1 MLNQRLFNSQTRP
14 RRLTRAHRR
23 GLSRWQAALLC
34 LFTVLT
40 AGALPAASD
49 NTVDIAG
56 APVFLLSGTPPN
68 VILTIDD
75 SRSMNQAF
83 LPDDI
88 WGTGDAQSQARIDRQ
103 DTAALTNRQY
113 YDPAVT
119 YLPPLRADGSS
130 LGHAEFTG
138 ARMDALAAAA
148 ACAGCVDGTGNCAI
162 GCNAT
167 DGVCTPNLGKQYAP
181 VWNLTP
187 SSGQACKDWAADET
201 SPKKYSEL
209 KNFYSADVDH
219 PDFEDFK
226 KKTPPADLGA
236 AWAWRCIKETKD
248 CPAFYH
254 RYRLPAAGAEPNPTC
269 AALDLQRISAAA
281 FPSECLERVI
291 VGEDADLKVVLDKNK
306 NNIYPEVLRDRQ
318 AKLKDPD
325 EALTEGDLARR
336 NFANWFSY
344 YRTRL
349 LATQTSVS
357 RVMAGFPERLRLGY
371 QGLTQG
377 QYQEGDDAYTKLAK
391 TFARYEPDPQP
402 DATPE
407 PTSRLP
413 FYQWLYPKRAEQQT
427 FTLSAALRAHAFCSS
442 EQAYLDYPQAA
453 PDSLNNPEHGCRKNF
468 HVIFTDGYWEDLMPK
483 KTPPPRGFDPPSW
496 LENNDGKK
504 NDLPPPSQQSYG
516 RTQGI
521 TQYDPTADYA
531 RIFQDQNTG
540 MLADVA
546 FYSWITDLRPDLG
559 IDKHAVPIMIRAVSG
574 TPEEVFWNPLN
585 DPADW
590 QHLNTFTVGF
600 GVAGNVH
607 YPEGD
612 YKTNP
617 DGSPCTNPDGTPCTI
632 VKNGFPGE
640 YKAIGLRSSGWLSEE
655 IPVPVKV
662 DDTWHAGI
670 NGRGGYLN
678 AGDPSELATHFQ
690 EVLNLIGT
698 MAQDSSAAAAAV
710 NTGSTASK
718 DMVYQARLNSAGWSG
733 DVRSFQVSAG
743 LGNPPCATVEVVP
756 GQLCQDPASGDY
768 YQSAADALREA
779 THDTRLIITAAPSE
793 TTKDQEGVPFSWDDL
808 SDIGKL
814 DFLTGAGFTGN
825 DPTTATKEQK
835 LEAQARLAYVA
846 GDKTYEVDD
855 KIYRFRTRPLLPVPN
870 KVAACKDPAS
880 NPTACTNLLG
890 DFINSAPVM
899 VGPPAFYYNA
909 TDYIAYKEKM
919 KDRVALVYAGANDG
933 MLHAFYADTLEE
945 AFAFIPPVLME
956 QEAARGPNANGGL
969 HQLTLTDYSH
979 QNYVDGP
986 IATGDV
992 KFSDT
997 WHTMLVG
1004 TLGLGAQALYALD
1017 VTDAPPTAASLE
1029 SDAKKLFQ
1037 WEFTDRGDGDPDLG
1051 YVFGRPAIVRV
1062 RAKLAGAGSE
1072 PIWVVITGNGYNSSA
1087 EDGSRAAGCDAPD
1100 QDQAGKAPCGQ
1111 AVLYVIA
1118 MDDGRVIK
1126 KIETGVG
1133 RLNDPLNPSNDPSKG
1148 RSNALGQATVVTR
1161 SIESGDIIADFA
1173 YAADLFGNL
1182 YRFDLTGNSD
1192 EPAVRTLF
1200 SAVDAKGI
1208 AQPITAPIAVAPHP
1222 LGLGTLVLFGTG
1234 KYLDLAD
1241 IDANPEPQVQ
1251 SFYAIWDIGSNTQ
1264 KAVSRKAL
1272 LAQKFLETNLRM
1284 TTGEG
1289 ASIEEVTRGRTSTT
1303 NSIDWSKNLGWY
1315 IDFDI
1320 EKETVGGLNKG
1331 ERVVTEPEVQGGRVI
1346 FVSLVPETNPCAGG
1360 GYSWIN
1366 ALDVR
1371 NGSRLGI
1378 TPFDFDLDGSIG
1390 EADLLTTSDGG
1401 KVVGSSVRL
1410 TPGGR
1415 NTGIYS
1421 SPSSFGDGAGR
1432 VTTVV
1437 STSEG
1442 DLALINAADIQ
1453 AWRVWQ
1459 QLR

>member
-14 RRLTRAHRR
+14 HRSMRPHRR

-34 LFTVLT
+34 LFTALT

-49 NTVDIAG
+49 NMVDIAG

-68 VILTIDD
+68 VILTIDN
-75 SRSMNQAF
+75 SKSMNKAF

-88 WGTGDAQSQARIDRQ
+88 WGTGDRQPPPRIDRQ

-119 YLPPLRADGSS
+119 YLPPLNVKGKSV
-130 LGHAEFTG
+130 GHARFEK
-138 ARMDALAAAA
+138 ARVDALAAFAE
-148 ACAGCVDGTGNCAI
+148 CKGCVEGNFENCDETCPSTGS
-162 GCNAT
+162 GCT
-167 DGVCTPNLGKQYAP
+167 LHLGEHYAP

-187 SSGQACKDWAADET
+187 SYGEACKDLAADAT
-201 SPKKYSEL
+201 L
-209 KNFYSADVDH
+209 ADVRNLYSADVDH
-219 PDFEDFK
+219 PDFPDFQDLWNK
-226 KKTPPADLGA
+226 KDVKEKVALGA
-236 AWAWRCIKETKD
+236 EWAWRCFKEKND
-248 CPAFYH
+248 CPAFYY
-254 RYRLPAAGAEPNPTC
+254 RYKLPPPNTEC
-269 AALDLQRISAAA
+269 AALDLQRISAKEV
-281 FPSECLERVI
+281 PSECLERVI
-291 VGEDADLKVVLDKNK
+291 VGEGSDLSVVLDKNK
-306 NNIYPEVLRDRQ
+306 TNIYPDVLRDRQ

-349 LATQTSVS
+349 QATQTAVS
-357 RVMAGFPERLRLGY
+357 RVMAGFPERMRLGY
-371 QGLTQG
+371 QGAIQG
-377 QYQEGDDAYTKLAK
+377 QYKEGEIAYDNLAA
-391 TFARYEPDPQP
+391 TFARYEADPRP
-402 DATPE
+402 DAPSQK
-407 PTSRLP
+407 TSKLD
-413 FYQWLYPKRAEQQT
+413 FYQWLYPTRTLDST
-427 FTLSAALRAHAFCSS
+427 FTLSAALRAHEFCSS
-442 EQAYLDYPQAA
+442 EQAYLDYPQAE
-453 PDSLNNPEHGCRKNF
+453 PDSLTNREYGCRKNF
-468 HVIFTDGYWEDLMPK
+468 HVIFTDGFWEDLMPK
-483 KTPPPRGFDPPSW
+483 KTPPPRGFDPPAW
-496 LENNDGKK
+496 LENNDGEKK
-504 NDLPPPSQQSYG
+504 DLPPPSQQSYAQ
-516 RTQGI
+516 TQGI
-521 TQYDPTADYA
+521 TQYDPAADYA
-531 RIFQDQNTG
+531 RIFHDQNRG

-559 IDKHAVPIMIRAVSG
+559 IVEHAVPTLIRAVSG
-574 TPEEVFWNPLN
+574 TPEEIFWNPLN

-607 YPEGD
+607 YPDGD
-612 YKTNP
+612 YETNP

-632 VKNGFPGE
+632 VKNGFPGD
-640 YKAIGLRSSGWLSEE
+640 YDAISLDATGAWTSKK

-678 AGDPSELATHFQ
+678 AGDPSELATRFQ

-698 MAQDSSAAAAAV
+698 MAKDSSAAAAAV
-710 NTGSTASK
+710 NTGSTASQ
-718 DMVYQARLNSAGWSG
+718 DVVYQARLNSAGWSG
-733 DVRSFQVSAG
+733 DIRSFQVSAG
-743 LGNPPCATVEVVP
+743 LGNPPCAALEVVP

-768 YQSAADALREA
+768 YRSAADAIREE
-779 THDTRLIITAAPSE
+779 THNTRLIITAAPSK
-793 TTKDQEGVPFSWDDL
+793 TTKDQEGVPFSWDNL
-808 SDIGKL
+808 SDSGKL
-814 DFLTGAGFTGN
+814 DFLKGAGFTGK
-825 DPTTATKEQK
+825 DPTTATDEQE
-835 LEAQARLAYVA
+835 LEAKARLDYVA
-846 GDKTYEVDD
+846 GDKTYEVDGEL
-855 KIYRFRTRPLLPVPN
+855 YRFRTRPLLPVPN
-870 KVAACKDPAS
+870 KVAACKDPTS

-909 TDYIAYKEKM
+909 TDYIAYKEKHR
-919 KDRVALVYAGANDG
+919 DRVTLVYAGANDG

-956 QEAARGPNANGGL
+956 HENVRDPLKRRGL
-969 HQLTLTDYSH
+969 HQLSLTEYTH

-986 IATGDV
+986 IAIGDV
-992 KFSDT
+992 RFSDT
-997 WHTMLVG
+997 GWHTMLVG

-1017 VTDAPPTAASLE
+1017 VTDAPPTAVNLE
-1029 SDAKKLFQ
+1029 LDAKKLFQ

-1051 YVFGRPAIVRV
+1051 YIFGRPAIVRV
-1062 RAKLAGAGSE
+1062 RAELGGATGE
-1072 PIWVVITGNGYNSSA
+1072 PIWVVITGNGYNSS
-1087 EDGSRAAGCDAPD
+1087 EDDGSRAKGCDAPG

-1133 RLNDPLNPSNDPSKG
+1133 RRNDPLNPSDDPSKQ
-1148 RSNALGQATVVTR
+1148 RSNALGQATVVTS
-1161 SIESGDIIADFA
+1161 SIESGDIVADFA

-1182 YRFDLTGNSD
+1182 YRFDLTGDSE
-1192 EPAVRTLF
+1192 EPEVRTLF

-1208 AQPITAPIAVAPHP
+1208 AQPITAPIAVARHP

-1241 IDANPEPQVQ
+1241 IEANPEPQVQ

-1264 KAVSRKAL
+1264 TAVGRDKL
-1272 LAQKFLETNLRM
+1272 LEQEFLETNLRM
-1284 TTGEG
+1284 TTDEG
-1289 ASIEEVTRGRTSTT
+1289 EEVTRGRTSTAK
-1303 NSIDWSKNLGWY
+1303 SIDWSKHLGWY

-1320 EKETVGGLNKG
+1320 EKDTVAGLNKG
-1331 ERVVTEPEVQGGRVI
+1331 ERVVTEPDVQGGRVI

-1360 GYSWIN
+1360 GYSWIT

-1378 TPFDFDLDGSIG
+1378 TPFDFDLDGTIG